1 MTLNTFVMMIRAQI
15 QWKHDDYKHI
25 QNHLIAKSHKGG
37 DIPHPRPIDCTTLPS
52 CALFLPSSHAD
63 YAPAVEPPLQ
73 RHVCVVGVED
83 SLGG

>member
-1 MTLNTFVMMIRAQI
+1 MTLNTFIMMIRAQI

-37 DIPHPRPIDCTTLPS
+37 DIPHPRPIDCTTLT
-52 CALFLPSSHAD
+52 SSHMD

-73 RHVCVVGVED
+73 RHVRVVGVED